1 MMALIANPK
10 SVAFDIPDL
19 AGLHPCLDAKARSR
33 YAAMSHRMVYDRM
46 MHIAAEMHSNVTGLR
61 PSRLLARS
69 SKRDDMVGHIRMGVM
84 V

>member
-1 MMALIANPK
+1 
-10 SVAFDIPDL
+10 
-19 AGLHPCLDAKARSR
+19 
-33 YAAMSHRMVYDRM
+33 VYDRM